1 MVIFGNFAA
10 VIKTLNDRGAAARR
24 KLETVRQFMADR
36 QLASSVVQQAAM
48 HMRAPC
54 VRAHICT
61 HSYAY
66 MDTHIHDINHLPF
79 DLMHVK

>member
-24 KLETVRQFMADR
+24 RLETVRQFMADR

-48 HMRAPC
+48 HTRAPC
-54 VRAHICT
+54 ERAHICT
-61 HSYAY
+61 HSYAC
-66 MDTHIHDINHLPF
+66 MDTQIHDMNDLPL